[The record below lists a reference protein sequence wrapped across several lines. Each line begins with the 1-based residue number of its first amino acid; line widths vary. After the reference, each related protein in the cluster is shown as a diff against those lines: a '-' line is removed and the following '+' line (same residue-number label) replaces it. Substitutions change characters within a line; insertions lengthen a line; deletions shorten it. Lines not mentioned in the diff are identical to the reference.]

1 MQQQII
7 KRRMH
12 VIGLHARNR
21 PILKPLPRQNP
32 EFVRNLAARLPL
44 PVGRHQTDR
53 HVGGIIGIIFIIMEP
68 CFFTSKIENRNQLH
82 QKQHTKDQIPVSFLH
97 IPSCPQTVF
106 LFHSPQSHIKKTI
119 LFEPFNQLILDV

>member
-1 MQQQII
+1 MQQQIV

-32 EFVRNLAARLPL
+32 EFVYNLAARLPL

-68 CFFTSKIENRNQLH
+68 CFFTSKIKNRNQLH

-97 IPSCPQTVF
+97 IPSCPQTQIYVLQFYHALFFDKHFF
-106 LFHSPQSHIKKTI
+106 L
-119 LFEPFNQLILDV
+119 

>member
-1 MQQQII
+1 MQQQIV

-97 IPSCPQTVF
+97 IPSCPQTQIYVLQFYHALFFDKYFF
-106 LFHSPQSHIKKTI
+106 L
-119 LFEPFNQLILDV
+119 

>member
-1 MQQQII
+1 MQQQIV

-68 CFFTSKIENRNQLH
+68 CFLLPK
-82 QKQHTKDQIPVSFLH
+82 
-97 IPSCPQTVF
+97 
-106 LFHSPQSHIKKTI
+106 
-119 LFEPFNQLILDV
+119 